1 MKKARIFSNVP
12 ITPLNIFLTPE
23 LKPFYGGI
31 YFPSVTQ
38 SGMLSWNDLLKLIS
52 AAWNDPSK
60 KKKVPLWVSNY
71 QGL

>member
-1 MKKARIFSNVP
+1 MKKARIFSSMP

-23 LKPFYGGI
+23 LKPFLQRDL
-31 YFPSVTQ
+31 FPFYKSKRDVV
-38 SGMLSWNDLLKLIS
+38 MDLSLKLIS

-60 KKKVPLWVSNY
+60 KKKLPLRVRNY